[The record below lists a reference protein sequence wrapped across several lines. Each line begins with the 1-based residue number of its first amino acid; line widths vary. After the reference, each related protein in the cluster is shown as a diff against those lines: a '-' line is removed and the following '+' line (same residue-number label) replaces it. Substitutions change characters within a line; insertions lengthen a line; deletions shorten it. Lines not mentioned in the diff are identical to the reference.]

1 MHPPCSQWHYLQQPR
16 YGSNLSAHQQ
26 DYWLKRMWYIY
37 TMEYCS
43 AIKQNEILSL
53 AAIWTDLENIT
64 GNETG
69 QMEKINTIR
78 YHLYVESKS
87 NINESIYKTNRFLE
101 KKTYKYGINSQKLLF
116 IKQISNRDY
125 CTAQRFIPNS
135 LYNL

>member
-1 MHPPCSQWHYLQQPR
+1 
-16 YGSNLSAHQQ
+16 
-26 DYWLKRMWYIY
+26 
-37 TMEYCS
+37 MEYCS

-69 QMEKINTIR
+69 QMEKISTIR

-101 KKTYKYGINSQKLLF
+101 KKTYKYGINS
-116 IKQISNRDY
+116 
-125 CTAQRFIPNS
+125 
-135 LYNL
+135 